1 MYEQDYI
8 MRINRDVI
16 RTLSKL
22 VFNRDTELPIDLNSK
37 DLKSEDKRILQTLNG
52 QVDLGEIS
60 EVEKDIYQSIE
71 RKEDRALEKALLFYT
86 YLNEQSDD
94 FLLAKNYSRE
104 QLRSGLKFISSQL
117 GISDII
123 DLNYF
128 E

>member
-22 VFNRDTELPIDLNSK
+22 VFNRDTELPIDINSN
-37 DLKSEDKRILQTLNG
+37 DLKSEDKRNLQTLNG

>member
-22 VFNRDTELPIDLNSK
+22 VFNRDTELPIDINSK

>member
-22 VFNRDTELPIDLNSK
+22 VFNRDTELPIDINTN
-37 DLKSEDKRILQTLNG
+37 DLKSEDKRNLQTLNG

-60 EVEKDIYQSIE
+60 EVEKDIYQRIE

>member
-22 VFNRDTELPIDLNSK
+22 VFNRDTELPIDINSK

-52 QVDLGEIS
+52 PVDLGEIS

>member
-16 RTLSKL
+16 RTLRKL
-22 VFNRDTELPIDLNSK
+22 VFNRDTELPIDINSK

-52 QVDLGEIS
+52 QGEIS

>member
-1 MYEQDYI
+1 MYEQDYV
-8 MRINRDVI
+8 MHINRDVI

-22 VFNRDTELPIDLNSK
+22 VFNRDTELPIDINSK

-52 QVDLGEIS
+52 PVDLGEIS

>member
-22 VFNRDTELPIDLNSK
+22 VFNRDTELPIDINSK

-71 RKEDRALEKALLFYT
+71 RKEDRALEKALLFNT

>member
-22 VFNRDTELPIDLNSK
+22 VFNRDTELPIDINTN
-37 DLKSEDKRILQTLNG
+37 DLKSEDKRNLQTLNG